1 MNAKK
6 IIEIVNKFKDANIL
20 IVGDIMLDK
29 YIWGEVKRISQEAPV
44 QIAHINNETYAPG
57 GAANVANNISA
68 LGAKVTVVGLVG
80 NDEAK
85 NILINEL
92 KKRDINTKGII
103 TDPNRPTTA
112 KIRVIA
118 QNQQLMRMDYE
129 KSHEPEYGICER
141 ILDFIKSTI
150 NLYDVV
156 IISDYSKGVV
166 TKEMLTSIKK
176 LCSTRKKK
184 IVVDPKPKNMALYDN
199 VFMITPNHIEASK
212 FTGIEEGNNNANI
225 NKMGEK
231 IQKSLNTNVLITRG
245 SKGVTLFEK
254 GKDHINI
261 PTKAKEVY
269 DITGAGD
276 TIVAALA
283 LAIASGSDL
292 RTASLISNYAAGI
305 VVGKLG
311 TSTLTKDELIK
322 AIKET

>member
-1 MNAKK
+1 MNTKK
-6 IIEIVNKFKDANIL
+6 ITGIINKFSNANVL
-20 IVGDIMLDK
+20 VVGDIMLDK
-29 YIWGEVKRISQEAPV
+29 YIWGKVSRISREAPV
-44 QIAHINNETYAPG
+44 QIAHVNNESYTPG

-68 LGAKVTVVGLVG
+68 LGAKVTLIGLVG

-92 KKRDINTKGII
+92 KKRDINTKGIV
-103 TDPNRPTTA
+103 TDSNRPTTA
-112 KIRVIA
+112 KIRIIA

-129 KSHEPEYGICER
+129 KSHEPEYEVHER

-150 NLYDVV
+150 SLHDIV

-166 TKEMLTSIKK
+166 TKELLNNIKE
-176 LCSTRKKK
+176 LCKRKEKR

-199 VFMITPNHIEASK
+199 VFIITPNHTEASK
-212 FTGIEEGNNNANI
+212 FTGIEEGNNNAHI
-225 NKMGEK
+225 NKIGEK

-245 SKGVTLFEK
+245 GKGMTLFEK
-254 GKDHINI
+254 GK
-261 PTKAKEVY
+261 KAVSVPIKAREVY

-276 TIVAALA
+276 TVVASLA
-283 LAIASGSDL
+283 LAIASGSDI
-292 RTASLISNYAAGI
+292 RTASLISNYAAGV

-322 AIKET
+322 AIKEN